1 MYKRVIKCDTCR
13 VGVVKKYRFIS
24 DLFFECP
31 EATKCKICITMIGFI
46 KIQSRC
52 REHNSWRWQLIQNI
66 SIVLMCENRSVE
78 YLGKT
83 NICYIEFQL
92 RKGSNV
98 KNTFSDI
105 VFFFLRERERDSKI
119 EYSIN
124 KRFFL
129 PILFW
134 AAM

>member
-1 MYKRVIKCDTCR
+1 MFKRVIKCDTCR
-13 VGVVKKYRFIS
+13 VEVVKKYRFIS

-31 EATKCKICITMIGFI
+31 EATECKICITVIGFI

-66 SIVLMCENRSVE
+66 LIVLMFESRSVE

-92 RKGSNV
+92 RKRSNV

-105 VFFFLRERERDSKI
+105 FFFWERERVSKI